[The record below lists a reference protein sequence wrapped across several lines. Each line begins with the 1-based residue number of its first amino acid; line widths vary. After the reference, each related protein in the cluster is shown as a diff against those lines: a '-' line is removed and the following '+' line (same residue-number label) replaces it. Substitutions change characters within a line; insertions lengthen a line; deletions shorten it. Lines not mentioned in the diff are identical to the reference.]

1 MYSPKILSKVVM
13 TSLNMFVCV
22 GGGEEGR
29 EGMRGLQG
37 AICHRPIF

>member
-22 GGGEEGR
+22 GGGR
-29 EGMRGLQG
+29 RGG
-37 AICHRPIF
+37 KG